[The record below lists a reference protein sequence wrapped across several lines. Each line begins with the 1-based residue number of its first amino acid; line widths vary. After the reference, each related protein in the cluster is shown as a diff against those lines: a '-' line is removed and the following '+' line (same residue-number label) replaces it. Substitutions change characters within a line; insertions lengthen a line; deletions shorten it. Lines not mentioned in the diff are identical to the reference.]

1 MRKWILKCVVIGAAL
16 LAQAAAVAG
25 PAIVVLGDSLS
36 SGYGLN
42 GAPSWVTLLERRLV
56 DQGYDYD
63 VVDAA
68 ISGDTTAGGLSRLPR
83 LLDLHSPA
91 IVVIE
96 LGGNDGLRG
105 QPVANM
111 RKNLASII
119 ELVRERGAMA
129 ILTGIR
135 IPPNYGP
142 LYTEQFAA
150 AYPELAA
157 EFDVALVEFLM
168 DGVAL
173 DDHMMQADRV
183 HPNAEGQPVM
193 LNNVWSVLQGLL
205 R

>member
-1 MRKWILKCVVIGAAL
+1 VIGAAL

>member
-1 MRKWILKCVVIGAAL
+1 MIAGAL
-16 LAQAAAVAG
+16 LAQTAAVAG

-42 GAPSWVTLLERRLV
+42 GAPSWVTLLERRLD
-56 DQGYDYD
+56 DQGYDYE

-83 LLDLHSPA
+83 LLDLHSPE

-111 RKNLASII
+111 RRNLAKMI
-119 ELVRERGAMA
+119 ELVRDRGAEA
-129 ILTGIR
+129 ILTGIQ

-142 LYTEQFAA
+142 LYTEQFTA
-150 AYPELAA
+150 AYLELAA
-157 EFDVALVEFLM
+157 EFDVTLVEFLM
-168 DGVAL
+168 AGVAL
-173 DDHMMQADRV
+173 NDHMMQSDRV

-193 LNNVWSVLQGLL
+193 LDNVWPVLQGLL

>member
-1 MRKWILKCVVIGAAL
+1 VIGAAL

-119 ELVRERGAMA
+119 ELVREHGAEVV
-129 ILTGIR
+129 LTGIQ

-150 AYPELAA
+150 AYRELAA

-173 DDHMMQADRV
+173 EDHMMQADRV

-193 LNNVWSVLQGLL
+193 LDNVWSVLQGLL

>member
-16 LAQAAAVAG
+16 LGQAAAVAE